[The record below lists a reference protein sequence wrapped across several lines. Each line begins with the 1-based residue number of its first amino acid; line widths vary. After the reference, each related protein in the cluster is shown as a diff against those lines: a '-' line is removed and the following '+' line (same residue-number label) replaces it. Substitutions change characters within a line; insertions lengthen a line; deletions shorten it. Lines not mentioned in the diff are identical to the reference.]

1 MATRRG
7 ASQFW
12 PLLVVCAMAA
22 LAGALLAFWIGGR
35 QHAPA
40 PKPATDP
47 GKEVHTE
54 AKSPSGLP
62 VVPLNGIER
71 LVATSDEEV
80 CAFAGGALACSEDA
94 GGTWRKVGEMDARI
108 LAVLR
113 TTDGRR
119 VLATDDGAVH
129 TLDAEGGPLRRL
141 GLPPLR
147 GEVPQVVDAPA
158 RDGRLWILAHRF
170 DEPEDPMRLPRVV
183 ETVVFAVDGETIE
196 QVAST
201 PGFSGDR
208 LVAEAQGEGVTFASV
223 DARAWRYGT
232 TGFRRIPDTRRF
244 GATYGAIEVAVE
256 RWAERIEGPGRPAR
270 PASRVVVSRDG
281 GESWAP
287 AFHTSG
293 EALVDFR
300 DDRVG
305 LVVARDEGIA
315 WLTTDGASSF
325 QPRLRDDRLF
335 QAVSVVHVG
344 GRFLV
349 ASADAQV
356 VKIDP

>member
-1 MATRRG
+1 MTTRRG

-12 PLLVVCAMAA
+12 PLLVVCAVAA
-22 LAGALLAFWIGGR
+22 LAGALLAFWMGGR
-35 QHAPA
+35 QRAPA
-40 PKPATDP
+40 PKPAAGP
-47 GKEVHTE
+47 EKEIHTE
-54 AKSPSGLP
+54 AEAPADGP

-71 LVATSDEEV
+71 LVVTSDDEV
-80 CAFAGGALACSEDA
+80 CAFAGGTLACSEDA
-94 GGTWRKVGEMDARI
+94 GHTWRKAGELDARI
-108 LAVLR
+108 LAILR
-113 TTDGRR
+113 TSDGRR
-119 VLATDDGAVH
+119 VMATDDGAIH
-129 TLDAEGGPLRRL
+129 TLDADGRPLRRL

-147 GEVPQVVDAPA
+147 GEVPQVVDAQA

-170 DEPEDPMRLPRVV
+170 DEPKDPMRLPRVV

-208 LVAEAQGEGVTFASV
+208 LVAEALGEGVTFASV

-244 GATYGAIEVAVE
+244 GATYGSIEVAVE
-256 RWAERIEGPGRPAR
+256 RWAERIQGPGKPAR

-281 GESWAP
+281 GESWTP
-287 AFHTSG
+287 AFNTSG

-300 DDRVG
+300 DDQVG

-315 WLTTDGASSF
+315 WLTTDGAASF
-325 QPRLRDDRLF
+325 QPRLRDDRLY

-349 ASADAQV
+349 AGADAQLV
-356 VKIDP
+356 SIDP